1 MADRSKRQRISRAA
15 STSQVT
21 NNVPPMFGGSQP
33 DARVASDGEPGRFV
47 EGSILRIAMNN
58 FLTYELAVVNPGANL
73 NMIVGANGTGKSSIV
88 CAICLGLAGKT
99 ALLGRGDK
107 IGLFVKRG
115 CSRGSIEIE
124 LYKNGGNV
132 VINRE
137 ISTENLSQWTL
148 NGKSCSQ
155 KVVEEEVKALQIQVS
170 NLCQFLPQEKVG
182 EFAKMSRIELL
193 EATEKSVGPPEMYT
207 YHCEL
212 KNFRGRER
220 ELENTVNEKAA
231 FLERAKQKN
240 ESNKLDMNRYY
251 EKKRHLDMI
260 ELLEKKKPWVEFEAV
275 RKEHESV
282 KTEREEVKKRLS
294 SLKQTH
300 GPMLKKI
307 QLINNQL
314 EPIEAQIKT
323 KTIDIKEAA
332 RKCKARQDQ
341 LDRKQKEIDDIK
353 QALNLKH
360 TEKVDEEKRIA
371 NTKTI
376 IDDLQKELA
385 TVGEQ
390 PDVSARIDAISVEL
404 RGHQEE
410 RARLDGEKSDIR
422 REKDNMVAESKM
434 FTRRLNDMNN
444 MMKAK
449 EDKLKVRH
457 KDTFTAIQWLR
468 QNRQLFSG
476 NVHEPML
483 LVLNVKDP
491 RFAKYVETHIAFNDL
506 RGFLFEKRE
515 DMEAFMK
522 EVRDKL
528 KLRVNSILAP
538 AVSCANKQPSRP
550 IESLKRFGF
559 YSYLREMFDA
569 PTDVVSYLC
578 HQYNMHDV
586 PVGTAQTKA
595 MINKVIEEPYLKL
608 IYTADER
615 YVVKKSIY
623 SNHVSTNNSQLR
635 PSKFLTISVDAEEK
649 GQVEQQIQNCERK
662 IKDLNERLAGLQE
675 NFSTL
680 EGRDNELRNEKKG
693 LVEQKGKK
701 RQLEQKI
708 ATKLD
713 SLQQIEKN
721 RVDLKKLEEDT
732 KTKIGAVN
740 AQKVAIMVEVMDQ
753 IKLRAS
759 LSMLKVHLT
768 LQTLGL
774 TAEKTHLEGSCK
786 DRQAELRMLE
796 DAFTRLDTKKNQ
808 LHERCKGL
816 MRSAQTICNMGAAG
830 TVPAELKVAFS
841 TLPDTMEELDALLNE
856 ECSRAEGFTGIRENV
871 VEEYNRREVEIQ
883 NLEKELGDQSEALN
897 TYRMNM
903 SEAKERWLN
912 PLRTLICQI
921 NERFGEYFRSM
932 QCVGEVDLHSEK
944 EEEYDKYGI
953 RIRVKFHN
961 STELHELTAHHQSG
975 GERSVSTMLY
985 LMALQELN
993 RCPFRVVD
1001 EINQGM
1007 DPINERRVF
1016 NIVVRTACKETT
1028 SQYFFITPKLLQDL
1042 QYAEEM
1048 TVLCIHNGP
1057 QMLSPGDWDEKAFL
1071 RRIARRK
1078 NRTKP
1083 E

>member
-33 DARVASDGEPGRFV
+33 DARVASDGEPGSFV

-155 KVVEEEVKALQIQVS
+155 KVVEEEVKGLQIQVS

-323 KTIDIKEAA
+323 KTFDIKEAA
-332 RKCKARQDQ
+332 RKCKARRDQ

-390 PDVSARIDAISVEL
+390 PDVAPRIDAISVEL

-422 REKDNMVAESKM
+422 REKDNMVAESKSV
-434 FTRRLNDMNN
+434 RLNDMNN

-578 HQYNMHDV
+578 HQYNVHDV

-608 IYTADER
+608 IYTAEER
-615 YVVKKSIY
+615 YVVKKSMY

-662 IKDLNERLAGLQE
+662 IKDLDERLAGLRE
-675 NFSTL
+675 NFSIL

-693 LVEQKGKK
+693 LLEQKGKK

-740 AQKVAIMVEVMDQ
+740 AQKVAMMVEVMAQ

-786 DRQAELRMLE
+786 DRQMNRMNSCVLCE
-796 DAFTRLDTKKNQ
+796 CSVHWFSEESQ
-808 LHERCKGL
+808 GL
-816 MRSAQTICNMGAAG
+816 VSVQ
-830 TVPAELKVAFS
+830 AFS

-883 NLEKELGDQSEALN
+883 NLEEELGDLSEALT

-1078 NRTKP
+1078 KRTKP

>member
-33 DARVASDGEPGRFV
+33 DARVASDGEPGSFV

-155 KVVEEEVKALQIQVS
+155 KVVEEEVKGLQIQVS

-323 KTIDIKEAA
+323 KTFDIKEAA
-332 RKCKARQDQ
+332 RKCKARRDQ
-341 LDRKQKEIDDIK
+341 LDRKQKEVSPCFT

-390 PDVSARIDAISVEL
+390 PDVAPRIDAISVEL

-578 HQYNMHDV
+578 HQYNVHDV

-608 IYTADER
+608 IYTAEER
-615 YVVKKSIY
+615 YVVKKSMY

-649 GQVEQQIQNCERK
+649 GQVEQQIQ
-662 IKDLNERLAGLQE
+662 IKDLDERLAGLRE
-675 NFSTL
+675 NFSIL

-693 LVEQKGKK
+693 LLEQKGKK

-713 SLQQIEKN
+713 S
-721 RVDLKKLEEDT
+721 VHWFSEES
-732 KTKIGAVN
+732 
-740 AQKVAIMVEVMDQ
+740 Q
-753 IKLRAS
+753 
-759 LSMLKVHLT
+759 
-768 LQTLGL
+768 GL
-774 TAEKTHLEGSCK
+774 VSV
-786 DRQAELRMLE
+786 Q
-796 DAFTRLDTKKNQ
+796 
-808 LHERCKGL
+808 
-816 MRSAQTICNMGAAG
+816 
-830 TVPAELKVAFS
+830 AFS

-856 ECSRAEGFTGIRENV
+856 ECSRAEGFTGIRENSLPLSWS
-871 VEEYNRREVEIQ
+871 Q
-883 NLEKELGDQSEALN
+883 
-897 TYRMNM
+897 
-903 SEAKERWLN
+903 AKERWLN

-1078 NRTKP
+1078 KRTKP

>member
-33 DARVASDGEPGRFV
+33 DARVASDGEPGSFV

-155 KVVEEEVKALQIQVS
+155 KVVEEEVKGLQIQVS

-323 KTIDIKEAA
+323 KTFDIKEAA
-332 RKCKARQDQ
+332 RKCKARRDQ
-341 LDRKQKEIDDIK
+341 LDRKQKE

-390 PDVSARIDAISVEL
+390 PDVAPRIDAISVEL

-422 REKDNMVAESKM
+422 REKDNMGLCPCARTV

-483 LVLNVKDP
+483 LV
-491 RFAKYVETHIAFNDL
+491 
-506 RGFLFEKRE
+506 
-515 DMEAFMK
+515 
-522 EVRDKL
+522 VRDKL

-578 HQYNMHDV
+578 HQYNVHDV

-608 IYTADER
+608 IYTAEER
-615 YVVKKSIY
+615 YVVKKSMY

-649 GQVEQQIQNCERK
+649 GQVEQQIQRK
-662 IKDLNERLAGLQE
+662 IKDLDERLAGLRE
-675 NFSTL
+675 NFSIL

-693 LVEQKGKK
+693 LLEQKGKK

-708 ATKLD
+708 
-713 SLQQIEKN
+713 
-721 RVDLKKLEEDT
+721 
-732 KTKIGAVN
+732 
-740 AQKVAIMVEVMDQ
+740 
-753 IKLRAS
+753 
-759 LSMLKVHLT
+759 
-768 LQTLGL
+768 
-774 TAEKTHLEGSCK
+774 
-786 DRQAELRMLE
+786 

-830 TVPAELKVAFS
+830 TVPAELKVVGTRPAGLVSVQAFS

-883 NLEKELGDQSEALN
+883 NLEEELGDLSEALT

-1071 RRIARRK
+1071 RRMEQ
-1078 NRTKP
+1078 P
-1083 E
+1083 S

>member
-33 DARVASDGEPGRFV
+33 DARVASDGEPGSFV

-155 KVVEEEVKALQIQVS
+155 KVVEEEVKGLQIQVS

-323 KTIDIKEAA
+323 KTFDIKEAA
-332 RKCKARQDQ
+332 RKCKARRDQ
-341 LDRKQKEIDDIK
+341 LDRKQKEVSPCF
-353 QALNLKH
+353 
-360 TEKVDEEKRIA
+360 TKVDEEKRIA

-390 PDVSARIDAISVEL
+390 PDVAPRIDAISVEL

-422 REKDNMVAESKM
+422 REKDNMVAESKSV
-434 FTRRLNDMNN
+434 LNDMNN

-578 HQYNMHDV
+578 HQYNVHDV

-608 IYTADER
+608 IYTAEER
-615 YVVKKSIY
+615 YVVKKSMY

-649 GQVEQQIQNCERK
+649 GQVEQQIQRK
-662 IKDLNERLAGLQE
+662 IKDLDERLAGLRE
-675 NFSTL
+675 NFSIL

-693 LVEQKGKK
+693 LLEQKGKK

-708 ATKLD
+708 
-713 SLQQIEKN
+713 
-721 RVDLKKLEEDT
+721 
-732 KTKIGAVN
+732 
-740 AQKVAIMVEVMDQ
+740 
-753 IKLRAS
+753 
-759 LSMLKVHLT
+759 
-768 LQTLGL
+768 
-774 TAEKTHLEGSCK
+774 
-786 DRQAELRMLE
+786 

-816 MRSAQTICNMGAAG
+816 MRSAQTICNMGESQG
-830 TVPAELKVAFS
+830 LVSVQAFS

-883 NLEKELGDQSEALN
+883 NLEEELGDLSEALT

-1078 NRTKP
+1078 KRTKP

>member
-33 DARVASDGEPGRFV
+33 DARVASDGEPGSFV

-155 KVVEEEVKALQIQVS
+155 KVVEEEVKGLQIQVS

-314 EPIEAQIKT
+314 EPIET
-323 KTIDIKEAA
+323 FDIKEAA
-332 RKCKARQDQ
+332 RKCKARRDQ

-390 PDVSARIDAISVEL
+390 PDVAPRIDAISVEL

-422 REKDNMVAESKM
+422 REKDNMVAE
-434 FTRRLNDMNN
+434 LNDMNN

-578 HQYNMHDV
+578 HQYNVHDV

-608 IYTADER
+608 IYTAEER
-615 YVVKKSIY
+615 YVVKKSMY

-662 IKDLNERLAGLQE
+662 IKDLDERLAGLRE
-675 NFSTL
+675 NFSIL

-693 LVEQKGKK
+693 LLEQKGKK

-740 AQKVAIMVEVMDQ
+740 AQKVAMMVEVMAQ
-753 IKLRAS
+753 IKFCV
-759 LSMLKVHLT
+759 SMNRMNSCVLCECSVHWFSEES
-768 LQTLGL
+768 QGL
-774 TAEKTHLEGSCK
+774 VSV
-786 DRQAELRMLE
+786 Q
-796 DAFTRLDTKKNQ
+796 
-808 LHERCKGL
+808 
-816 MRSAQTICNMGAAG
+816 
-830 TVPAELKVAFS
+830 AFS

-883 NLEKELGDQSEALN
+883 NLEEELGDL
-897 TYRMNM
+897 

-1078 NRTKP
+1078 KRTKP

>member
-1 MADRSKRQRISRAA
+1 EHACTMADRSKRQRISRAA

-33 DARVASDGEPGRFV
+33 DARVASDGEPGSFV

-155 KVVEEEVKALQIQVS
+155 KVVEEEVKGLQIQVS

-323 KTIDIKEAA
+323 KTFDIKEAA
-332 RKCKARQDQ
+332 RKCKARRDQ

-390 PDVSARIDAISVEL
+390 PDVAPRIDAISVEL

-422 REKDNMVAESKM
+422 REKDNMVAESKSVYL
-434 FTRRLNDMNN
+434 RLNDMNN

-483 LVLNVKDP
+483 LLNVKDP

-578 HQYNMHDV
+578 HQYNVHDV

-608 IYTADER
+608 IYTAEER
-615 YVVKKSIY
+615 YVVKKSMY

-649 GQVEQQIQNCERK
+649 GQVEQQIQRK
-662 IKDLNERLAGLQE
+662 IKDLDERLAGLRE
-675 NFSTL
+675 NFSIL

-693 LVEQKGKK
+693 LLEQKGKK

-740 AQKVAIMVEVMDQ
+740 AQKVAMMVEVMAQ
-753 IKLRAS
+753 IKFCVSACS
-759 LSMLKVHLT
+759 IT
-768 LQTLGL
+768 L
-774 TAEKTHLEGSCK
+774 
-786 DRQAELRMLE
+786 

-830 TVPAELKVAFS
+830 TVPAELKVVGTRPAGLVSVQAFS

-856 ECSRAEGFTGIRENV
+856 ECSRAEGFTGIRENSLPLSWS
-871 VEEYNRREVEIQ
+871 Q
-883 NLEKELGDQSEALN
+883 
-897 TYRMNM
+897 
-903 SEAKERWLN
+903 AKERWLN

-1071 RRIARRK
+1071 RRMEQ
-1078 NRTKP
+1078 P
-1083 E
+1083 S

>member
-1 MADRSKRQRISRAA
+1 EHACTMADRSKRQRISRAA

-33 DARVASDGEPGRFV
+33 DARVASDGEPGSFV

-155 KVVEEEVKALQIQVS
+155 KVVEEEVKGLQIQVS

-323 KTIDIKEAA
+323 KTFDIKEAA
-332 RKCKARQDQ
+332 RKCKARRDQ
-341 LDRKQKEIDDIK
+341 LDRKQKE

-390 PDVSARIDAISVEL
+390 PDVAPRIDAISVEL

-422 REKDNMVAESKM
+422 REKDNMGLCPCARTV

-578 HQYNMHDV
+578 HQYNVHDV

-608 IYTADER
+608 IYTAEER
-615 YVVKKSIY
+615 YVVKKSMY

-649 GQVEQQIQNCERK
+649 EVVCRG
-662 IKDLNERLAGLQE
+662 DLDERLAGLRE
-675 NFSTL
+675 NFSIL

-693 LVEQKGKK
+693 LLEQKGKK

-708 ATKLD
+708 M
-713 SLQQIEKN
+713 N
-721 RVDLKKLEEDT
+721 RMNSCVLCECSVHWFSEES
-732 KTKIGAVN
+732 
-740 AQKVAIMVEVMDQ
+740 Q
-753 IKLRAS
+753 
-759 LSMLKVHLT
+759 
-768 LQTLGL
+768 GL
-774 TAEKTHLEGSCK
+774 VSV
-786 DRQAELRMLE
+786 Q
-796 DAFTRLDTKKNQ
+796 
-808 LHERCKGL
+808 
-816 MRSAQTICNMGAAG
+816 
-830 TVPAELKVAFS
+830 AFS

-883 NLEKELGDQSEALN
+883 NLEEELGDLSEALT

-1078 NRTKP
+1078 KRTKP